1 MTMQTM
7 IIGAFLAAE
16 TVLLLVLGGSGAA
29 FDYEGL
35 RRMETPATAF
45 AARLA
50 REYKDFALFEADQ
63 MYDWPDA
70 AHFGKKALAAALGE
84 APAPE
89 PIAAWGL
96 PADLVDEMTRTRGRL
111 ISALDAGARRAVPGA
126 AARGQARFDCWLEQQ
141 EENWQTAHIK
151 RCRYGTYTA
160 LEKMEKAVATWTPGG
175 QPALRP
181 VVLPAIGERPK
192 AFMVFFT
199 FDGDFLLA
207 DAMAAMDAVA
217 EAAKSGV
224 PVSIGIG
231 GHADRAGPKRYNM
244 ALSLRR
250 AETVLNALAERG
262 LDRARITVSAHGESR
277 PRADTPD
284 GVRDPRNRR
293 VEITI
298 SPAPA
303 L

>member
-1 MTMQTM
+1 MRT
-7 IIGAFLAAE
+7 IILGAFLTAE
-16 TVLLLVLGGSGAA
+16 TVLLLILGGCGGA

-35 RRMETPATAF
+35 RRMEAPGDGF

-50 REYKDFALFEADQ
+50 REYKDFALFEADE

-70 AHFGKKALAAALGE
+70 AHFGEKALAAALGE

-89 PIAAWGL
+89 PIGAWRL
-96 PADLVDEMTRTRGRL
+96 PAGLVDEMTRARRRL
-111 ISALDAGARRAVPGA
+111 VSALDAGAGQAAPGA

-151 RCRYGTYTA
+151 RCRDGTYAA
-160 LEKMEKAVATWTPGG
+160 LENMEKAVATRTPGAP
-175 QPALRP
+175 PALRP
-181 VVLPAIGERPK
+181 AGLPGDGSQPK
-192 AFMVFFT
+192 AFVVFFA

-207 DAMAAMDAVA
+207 DGMAAMDAVA

-244 ALSLRR
+244 DLSLRR
-250 AETVLNALAERG
+250 AETVLKALAERG
-262 LDRARITVSAHGESR
+262 VDRARITVSAHGESR

-284 GVRDPRNRR
+284 GVREPRNRR

>member
-7 IIGAFLAAE
+7 IVGAFLMVE
-16 TVLLLVLGGSGAA
+16 TVLLLFLGGCGAA

-35 RRMETPATAF
+35 RRMEAPGDGF
-45 AARLA
+45 SARLA
-50 REYKDFALFEADQ
+50 REYKDFALFEADE

-70 AHFGKKALAAALGE
+70 AHFGERALAAALGE

-89 PIAAWGL
+89 PIGAWRL
-96 PADLVDEMTRTRGRL
+96 PADLVDEMTRARRRL
-111 ISALDAGARRAVPGA
+111 ISALDGGARRAVPGA

-141 EENWQTAHIK
+141 EENWQTDHIK
-151 RCRYGTYTA
+151 RCRDGTYAA
-160 LEKMEKAVATWTPGG
+160 LEKMENAVAIWIPGG
-175 QPALRP
+175 QAAPRP
-181 VVLPAIGERPK
+181 VVLPGDGSQAK
-192 AFMVFFT
+192 VFVVFFT

-207 DAMAAMDAVA
+207 DDMTAMEAAAV
-217 EAAKSGV
+217 AAKSGV

-231 GHADRAGPKRYNM
+231 GHADRAGPKHYNLD
-244 ALSLRR
+244 LSLRR
-250 AETVLNALAERG
+250 AETVLKALAERG
-262 LDRARITVSAHGESR
+262 VDRARITVSAHGESR
-277 PRADTPD
+277 PRTDTTD
-284 GVRDPRNRR
+284 GVREPRNRW